1 MQYKVNIYIYFF
13 SHRDKV
19 GYYLKPGISF
29 AIILKLFFSLMLIF
43 IFIIT

>member
-1 MQYKVNIYIYFF
+1 MYIFA
-13 SHRDKV
+13 HRDKM
-19 GYYLKPGISF
+19 GYYLKSDISF